1 MGPIVDTSVELEGS
15 LEGNT
20 FKMTG
25 NANHRGDEYN
35 IETWHLLTDGQYG
48 SETKLMG
55 KYEASQQI
63 SVNWDQPKFHFD
75 HQSRLG
81 MIKLSGRV
89 GSSDLETFINFD
101 VLDNQLES
109 EITVNWAQPA
119 AEIIANGQL
128 AGLDFNV
135 KGDGNE
141 DVAKLRLKIG
151 DFKHQTTV
159 DVSHVDILSITGYQE
174 NSLKLSKEGNDGE
187 LEIIG
192 TGYGSLKIESTNGN
206 MHNIVVLDASNF
218 GNMVDIDS
226 DLDQSKHHISLYLNN
241 VVFDYNSGT
250 YASTGSLDS
259 VEWQLNGDITSPVK
273 HNAELDLNIVD
284 RSSPFNTIQVPVHVF
299 YSLDIPAQ
307 SAMITTDVSDIVH
320 IQLAGHM
327 EQELFVGKMSLTA
340 DGIDIEN
347 ATIRAGNTKKS
358 FIVDVDVSADNQI
371 QVEYDPSLLTV
382 EMRQNLVPYMR
393 SANING
399 NTNMLVA
406 SVEAYNE
413 WVVGVSYNLEQFK
426 FDASVT
432 GPQEFFELSHND
444 EQSQMSIKWGDIV
457 DLRSRYIHLKSLVM
471 QGTVV
476 DADVKFNIDMQTPL
490 FQIEVVSPLVLI
502 QLTNAN
508 YNLASDM
515 APYTLQLIADVKGTV
530 VAAYK
535 NNKVSTTWDNA
546 SSELMISGTVMDTDG
561 ELYINW
567 EQVQYD
573 LVIDGIAN
581 SHLQKKDQLIE
592 FTVDVNDFVKS
603 IMQVDYESYK
613 ISSKGQ
619 ATDASWNFVVDYPA
633 ERATALL
640 IIDDAT
646 YELDISTQEG
656 SVSLGDYG
664 TAEYRIDGS
673 ALTLKIAST
682 VNIQLVADSQT
693 YATKLF
699 VEMNET
705 TFKMA
710 HNGLD
715 LTQLQVQLEQNS
727 AVTFLLTVDMDS
739 GMIVV
744 NEASTNLNVELNKQ
758 GTMYTGI
765 INCEAAGLQINVVQL
780 EDADNYIPQSIEMTA
795 DISDIINLDI
805 NANLI
810 QHGFEAT
817 IISDQYF
824 TLKTHQEL
832 SFSPLCIDSRVDMDV
847 MGMIQ
852 FKDEN
857 TNAGI
862 NIVSPILKGVAQIE
876 AEGWTI
882 TKLAID
888 NVMVNNDTIPFT
900 ARGGAVYENGAFTIK
915 RTRIQPRSGDYY
927 IFGLT
932 KPVTISSAGL
942 EPVQTKIFIGDQ
954 QFMLSYED
962 LFNMEFQNDHET
974 YNINIVAQDG
984 VYNIELNMDS
994 INISSKTDMLQEDKQ
1009 QQLTVTNNGE
1019 NVIDFDLAKTGDLYV
1034 VQMFNSDSKRMKAQ
1048 YQNGQYQLRAVY
1060 EGILDKIM
1068 LQGDG
1073 FNRATGSIESGTSSL
1088 NYKLNRRLTGS
1099 SVTLLVNNQQVIEFN
1114 SESAEVFQLLLT
1126 WNAYSASYNHKDA
1139 FGQFMLN
1146 ASDIQVDGDIDFV
1159 KETLNVLTN
1168 QDRNV
1173 LLKSR
1178 IENADDQV
1186 KFMGEVKSMHVIRV
1200 AVIPTEYRVKYQLGI
1215 NENQLTSTGDF
1226 SLATFNYL
1234 TIQAPMGLV
1243 ECNQQK
1249 CTVQADHGNYELKAI
1264 VEFNTSL
1271 VLQLTGADESN
1282 EMIMLALSEN
1292 MGQLKVKFYNMIDI
1306 DGERKADTIKLRGQI
1321 DNINIDF
1328 ITNVGRD
1335 LSLVV
1340 QGANVDFD
1348 VKLDT
1353 DYAKWNM
1360 TKPSVNS
1367 LEYADGVITLVR
1379 ANQRFVARSVDGLIK
1394 IQPAGLTQKK

>member
-1 MGPIVDTSVELEGS
+1 MG
-15 LEGNT
+15 
-20 FKMTG
+20 
-25 NANHRGDEYN
+25 
-35 IETWHLLTDGQYG
+35 
-48 SETKLMG
+48 
-55 KYEASQQI
+55 
-63 SVNWDQPKFHFD
+63 
-75 HQSRLG
+75 
-81 MIKLSGRV
+81 
-89 GSSDLETFINFD
+89 
-101 VLDNQLES
+101 
-109 EITVNWAQPA
+109 
-119 AEIIANGQL
+119 
-128 AGLDFNV
+128 
-135 KGDGNE
+135 
-141 DVAKLRLKIG
+141 
-151 DFKHQTTV
+151 
-159 DVSHVDILSITGYQE
+159 
-174 NSLKLSKEGNDGE
+174 
-187 LEIIG
+187 
-192 TGYGSLKIESTNGN
+192 
-206 MHNIVVLDASNF
+206 
-218 GNMVDIDS
+218 
-226 DLDQSKHHISLYLNN
+226 
-241 VVFDYNSGT
+241 
-250 YASTGSLDS
+250 
-259 VEWQLNGDITSPVK
+259 
-273 HNAELDLNIVD
+273 
-284 RSSPFNTIQVPVHVF
+284 
-299 YSLDIPAQ
+299 
-307 SAMITTDVSDIVH
+307 
-320 IQLAGHM
+320 
-327 EQELFVGKMSLTA
+327 
-340 DGIDIEN
+340 
-347 ATIRAGNTKKS
+347 
-358 FIVDVDVSADNQI
+358 
-371 QVEYDPSLLTV
+371 
-382 EMRQNLVPYMR
+382 
-393 SANING
+393 
-399 NTNMLVA
+399 
-406 SVEAYNE
+406 
-413 WVVGVSYNLEQFK
+413 
-426 FDASVT
+426 
-432 GPQEFFELSHND
+432 
-444 EQSQMSIKWGDIV
+444 
-457 DLRSRYIHLKSLVM
+457 
-471 QGTVV
+471 
-476 DADVKFNIDMQTPL
+476 
-490 FQIEVVSPLVLI
+490 
-502 QLTNAN
+502 
-508 YNLASDM
+508 
-515 APYTLQLIADVKGTV
+515 
-530 VAAYK
+530 
-535 NNKVSTTWDNA
+535 
-546 SSELMISGTVMDTDG
+546 
-561 ELYINW
+561 
-567 EQVQYD
+567 
-573 LVIDGIAN
+573 
-581 SHLQKKDQLIE
+581 
-592 FTVDVNDFVKS
+592 
-603 IMQVDYESYK
+603 
-613 ISSKGQ
+613 
-619 ATDASWNFVVDYPA
+619 
-633 ERATALL
+633 
-640 IIDDAT
+640 
-646 YELDISTQEG
+646 
-656 SVSLGDYG
+656 
-664 TAEYRIDGS
+664 
-673 ALTLKIAST
+673 
-682 VNIQLVADSQT
+682 
-693 YATKLF
+693 
-699 VEMNET
+699 
-705 TFKMA
+705 
-710 HNGLD
+710 
-715 LTQLQVQLEQNS
+715 
-727 AVTFLLTVDMDS
+727 
-739 GMIVV
+739 
-744 NEASTNLNVELNKQ
+744 
-758 GTMYTGI
+758 
-765 INCEAAGLQINVVQL
+765 
-780 EDADNYIPQSIEMTA
+780 IEMTA

-824 TLKTHQEL
+824 TLETHQEP

-852 FKDEN
+852 FNTMIQFEDEN

-888 NVMVNNDTIPFT
+888 NVMGNTDTIPFT

-915 RTRIQPRSGDYY
+915 QTRIQPRSGDYY

-974 YNINIVAQDG
+974 Y
-984 VYNIELNMDS
+984 Y

-1034 VQMFNSDSKRMKAQ
+1034 VQMFNSDSERMKAQ

-1060 EGILDKIM
+1060 EGILDTIM

-1073 FNRATGSIESGTSSL
+1073 FNSATGSIESGTSSL
-1088 NYKLNRRLTGS
+1088 NYKLNSRLSGS

-1139 FGQFMLN
+1139 FGQFL
-1146 ASDIQVDGDIDFV
+1146 I
-1159 KETLNVLTN
+1159 N

-1186 KFMGEVKSMHVIRV
+1186 KFIAEVKSMHVIRV

-1215 NENQLTSTGDF
+1215 NENQVTSTGDF

-1321 DNINIDF
+1321 DNTNIDF